1 MFVEA
6 KFISTKARMFSLL
19 NGGGTLCLLKEAKI
33 LSTKARMFSLLN
45 GGGTLCLLKLN
56 LSLPRLACFR
66 CLMEAA
72 LCVC

>member
-1 MFVEA
+1 MFVE
-6 KFISTKARMFSLL
+6 T
-19 NGGGTLCLLKEAKI
+19 KI

-45 GGGTLCLLKLN
+45 GGGILCLLKLKF
-56 LSLPRLACFR
+56 SLPWLACFH

>member
-6 KFISTKARMFSLL
+6 KILSTIARMFSLL
-19 NGGGTLCLLKEAKI
+19 NGGGKLCLVKLK
-33 LSTKARMFSLLN
+33 F
-45 GGGTLCLLKLN
+45 
-56 LSLPRLACFR
+56 SLPRLACFR

>member
-1 MFVEA
+1 MFVE
-6 KFISTKARMFSLL
+6 S
-19 NGGGTLCLLKEAKI
+19 KI
-33 LSTKARMFSLLN
+33 LSTIARMFSLLN

-56 LSLPRLACFR
+56 LSLPMLACFR

>member
-1 MFVEA
+1 MFV
-6 KFISTKARMFSLL
+6 
-19 NGGGTLCLLKEAKI
+19 EAKI

-45 GGGTLCLLKLN
+45 GGGTLCLLKLKF
-56 LSLPRLACFR
+56 SQPMLACFR